1 MNAPDKDFLAI
12 AARYA
17 SADRPLYLNGDWH
30 AARSGKTFDVFN
42 PATGEVIAR
51 VAEGDAADVDLA
63 VAGARKAFPKWAAL
77 PPAARSK
84 ILWRIGDLIDEHA
97 HELAALESLDNGKP
111 MALALAVDVALA
123 AQTFRYYAGWCDKL
137 EGATTQ
143 TNLPAM
149 HAYSLREPVGVCAQI
164 VPWNFPLLMASWKVA
179 PCLATGNTSILKPAE
194 ETPLTALRL
203 AEIMAE
209 AGVPP
214 GVFNVIPGYG
224 HTAGAAL
231 SAHLDVD
238 KVAFTGSTEVGKIIV
253 KAAAGNLKKV
263 SLELGG
269 KSPNIVLSD
278 ADVDAAIAGS
288 ANAIF
293 FNSGQVCVAGS
304 RLYADR
310 KVFDRVVEG
319 VSQVAK
325 NIKVAPGNDPQA
337 QMGPLVSST
346 QFERVTGYI
355 EAGRA
360 EGGRVVAGGGRLGE
374 RGYFVEPTVLLDV
387 NEGMKVVREEIFG
400 PVLVAQP
407 FDDLEQVAQAANNT
421 PYGLAASLWTRD
433 LSKAHRMAAMLKAG
447 TVWIN
452 THGVLDPSMPFGGYK
467 QSGWGREYGKE
478 SIELYTQMKSVFAQ
492 L

>member
-1 MNAPDKDFLAI
+1 MNAPEARHLA
-12 AARYA
+12 AAEQYA
-17 SADRPLYLNGDWH
+17 RAEHKLLINGEWRP
-30 AARSGKTFDVFN
+30 AVSGKTFEVFN

-63 VAGARKAFPKWAAL
+63 VTAAADAFVKWAAM
-77 PPAARSK
+77 PPAQRSR
-84 ILWRIGDLIDEHA
+84 ILWRIGELIDQNA
-97 HELAALESLDNGKP
+97 QELAALESLDNGKP
-111 MALALAVDVALA
+111 VTLALAVDVALS

-137 EGATTQ
+137 EGSTMT
-143 TNLPAM
+143 TNLPSM
-149 HAYSLREPVGVCAQI
+149 HAYTLREPVGVCAQI

-179 PCLATGNTSILKPAE
+179 PCLATGNVSILKPAE

-203 AEIMAE
+203 AQLMQE

-214 GVFNVIPGYG
+214 GVIQVIAGYG

-231 SAHLDVD
+231 SAHPGVD
-238 KVAFTGSTEVGKIIV
+238 KIAFTGSTEVGKLIV
-253 KAAAGNLKKV
+253 QAAAGNLKKV
-263 SLELGG
+263 TLELGG
-269 KSPNIVLSD
+269 KSPNIVLDD
-278 ADVDAAIAGS
+278 ADLDAAIAGS

-310 KVFDRVVEG
+310 KIFDRVVDG
-319 VSQVAK
+319 VSDFAK
-325 NIKVAPGNDPQA
+325 NIKVAAGSDPQS
-337 QMGPLVSST
+337 QMGPLVSTT
-346 QFERVTGYI
+346 QLERVTSYI
-355 EAGRA
+355 RAGRE
-360 EGGRVVAGGGRLGE
+360 EGARVVTGGGRLGDQ
-374 RGYFVEPTVLLDV
+374 GYFVEPTVLLDV
-387 NEGMKVVREEIFG
+387 NEKMRVVREEIFG

-407 FDDLEQVAQAANNT
+407 VDDLEQIAKVANDT
-421 PYGLAASLWTRD
+421 PYGLAASVWTRD
-433 LSKAHRMAAMLKAG
+433 LSKAHRMASLLKAG

-478 SIELYTQMKSVFAQ
+478 SIDLYTQMKAVYAQ

>member
-1 MNAPDKDFLAI
+1 MNAPEKHLHGLAQQ
-12 AARYA
+12 YA
-17 SADRPLYLNGDWH
+17 GAQRQLLINGEWRPAL
-30 AARSGKTFDVFN
+30 SGKTFDVFN

-63 VAGARKAFPKWAAL
+63 VAAAREAFPKWAAL
-77 PPAARSK
+77 PPAARSR

-97 HELAALESLDNGKP
+97 QELAELESLDNGKP
-111 MALALAVDVALA
+111 VAIAAAVDIPLA
-123 AQTFRYYAGWCDKL
+123 AQTFRYYAGWADKL
-137 EGATTQ
+137 GGATPYV
-143 TNLPAM
+143 NIPAM
-149 HAYSLREPVGVCAQI
+149 HAYTLREPVGVCAQI
-164 VPWNFPLLMASWKVA
+164 VPWNFPLLMASWKIA
-179 PCLATGNTSILKPAE
+179 PCLATGNVSILKPAE

-203 AEIMAE
+203 AELMIE

-214 GVFNVIPGYG
+214 GVINVIPGYG
-224 HTAGAAL
+224 HTAGAAM
-231 SAHLDVD
+231 SAHPGVD
-238 KVAFTGSTEVGKIIV
+238 KVAFTGSTEVGKLIV
-253 KAAAGNLKKV
+253 QAASGNLKKV

-269 KSPNIVLSD
+269 KSPNIVLAD
-278 ADVDAAIAGS
+278 ADIDAAIAGS

-319 VSQVAK
+319 VSNIARG
-325 NIKVAPGNDPQA
+325 IKVAAGSDPLS

-355 EAGRA
+355 KTGRD
-360 EGGRVVAGGGRLGE
+360 EGARVVTGGGQIGTQ
-374 RGYFVEPTVLLDV
+374 GYFVEPTVLLDV
-387 NEGMKVVREEIFG
+387 NENMRVVREEIFG

-407 FDDLEQVAQAANNT
+407 VDDLEEIARVANDS
-421 PYGLAASLWTRD
+421 PFGLAASIWTRD

-452 THGVLDPSMPFGGYK
+452 CHTALDPNMPFGGFK

-478 SIELYTQMKSVFAQ
+478 SLELYTQMKAVYAQ

>member
-12 AARYA
+12 ASRYA
-17 SADRPLYLNGDWH
+17 SADRPLYINGEWQ
-30 AARSGKTFDVFN
+30 AARSGKTFEVFN

-63 VAGARKAFPKWAAL
+63 VAGARKAFTKWAAL
-77 PPAARSK
+77 PPAARSR
-84 ILWRIGDLIDEHA
+84 ILWRVGELIDEHA

-149 HAYSLREPVGVCAQI
+149 HAYSLREPIGVCAQI

-203 AEIMAE
+203 AELMAE
-209 AGVPP
+209 AGVPA

-231 SAHLDVD
+231 SAHLEVD

-360 EGGRVVAGGGRLGE
+360 EGGRVVTGGGRLGD

-407 FDDLEQVAQAANNT
+407 FDDIEQVAQVANNT